1 MSKYTVKQIWESL
14 YGSKQEVYDYA
25 GRLMLKSAC
34 GNPNSSYQPTID
46 HIRPLAC
53 GGKDTKANIILCHYE
68 TNIEKADHFP
78 HWKSNDQRFHAER
91 TKNVPNGYTIIK
103 ER

>member
-1 MSKYTVKQIWESL
+1 MKLKHLLSL
-14 YGSKQEVYDYA
+14 SIIVLLA
-25 GRLMLKSAC
+25 TAC

-46 HIRPLAC
+46 HIRPLVC

-78 HWKSNDQRFHAER
+78 HWKSNGQCFHAEK